1 MLAILL
7 VGITMQALLLIMLG
21 KIKMS
26 ENKRSAGGIAR
37 ANALSKS
44 EKSEIA
50 KKAAEARWANAS
62 EIMVANHGGTLRFGE
77 INIDCYVTENGCR
90 VVSASGL
97 RDALMLVDK
106 DSSQKS
112 GSRILRL
119 FDNKTLN
126 PLFVEL
132 DSINL
137 FIPIKCKYKGRRI
150 NGYDANIIVNIC
162 SVMYK
167 AGLLGLITTARLK
180 IIAEQ
185 CGVIFSAFAKLGIT
199 ALIDEATGYQEVRDK
214 DALQKI
220 LDKYLDDYA
229 HKWSKTFPD
238 EFWSKLLRAK
248 GYESYIG
255 LPRPQFVGH
264 WVNDVVYARLAPGIL
279 EELKKRNPRK
289 ATGNRQFK
297 HTQFLSEGDGVPELK
312 EHLIK
317 AMTIMDMA
325 IVTEATGEN
334 FDVLLNKVL
343 PKYNTTLEIPYTL

>member
-1 MLAILL
+1 
-7 VGITMQALLLIMLG
+7 
-21 KIKMS
+21 MS
-26 ENKRSAGGIAR
+26 ENKKSAGGIAR

-44 EKSEIA
+44 ERSEIA
-50 KKAAEARWANAS
+50 KKAAVTRWAD

-77 INIDCYVTENGCR
+77 ISVDCYVTENGCR
-90 VVSASGL
+90 VVSGSGL
-97 RDALMLVDK
+97 RDALMLVDS

-112 GSRILRL
+112 GSRISRL
-119 FDNKTLN
+119 LDNKKLN
-126 PLFVEL
+126 PLFIEL
-132 DSINL
+132 NSVGL
-137 FIPIKCKYKGRRI
+137 FAPIKCKYKGRPI
-150 NGYDANIIVNIC
+150 NGYDANVIVDIC

-167 AGLLGLITTARLK
+167 AGLLGLITTPRLK

-220 LDKYLDDYA
+220 LDKFLTDYA
-229 HKWSKTFPD
+229 HRWSKTFPN
-238 EFWSKLLRAK
+238 EFWVKLLRAK
-248 GYESYIG
+248 GYDSYVG
-255 LPRPQFVGH
+255 LPTPQFVGH

-279 EELKKRNPRK
+279 DELKKRNPRIK
-289 ATGNRQFK
+289 VTGNRQFK
-297 HTQFLSEGDGVPELK
+297 HTQFLSEDHGVQELK

-325 IVTEATGEN
+325 IATNQIGGE

-343 PKYNTTLEIPYTL
+343 PKYNTTFEIPYTF